1 MSFQTSQHHT
11 DKIYCMSHYLA
22 FRYIAREDK
31 NFFPN
36 LQHRVFKPTWQSD
49 LISDAQHLDCYIADK
64 MKNLDPKTTG
74 VMLSGGIDSAIVAS
88 YLPRGA
94 KAFTLKCIASE
105 SSIDETIQAQ
115 KYAKTYGLE
124 HIIVEVHWEEILR
137 RIPDICRF
145 DGVPFHSIEVLI
157 DILLDKAKKLGVTTM
172 CLGESFDLVFGGMD
186 KLLSQDWAFDDFVDF
201 YTFLDPKLVLKEWV
215 DTREVFEPY
224 RIERNK
230 IDFVRFVTE
239 IFAIESSTS
248 YWHIFQKHNMNYLD
262 PSQKAKMANP
272 LDLQRIRSGDSKYIV
287 RELFR
292 KRYPDIPVPNKIP
305 MPREVAFWL
314 RDWQGPRRDEF
325 IPNCHIGLS
334 GDQKWQ
340 LFCLETFLNL
350 FDS

>member
-1 MSFQTSQHHT
+1 MKSCTLHHA

-36 LQHRVFKPTWQSD
+36 LHHQVFKPNWQSD
-49 LISDAQHLDCYIADK
+49 LITDVEHLDYYIADK
-64 MKNLDPKTTG
+64 MKNLNPNTTG
-74 VMLSGGIDSAIVAS
+74 VMLSGGMDSAIVAS
-88 YLPRGA
+88 YLPKGA
-94 KAFTLKCIASE
+94 KAFTLKCIGSE
-105 SSIDETIQAQ
+105 SGIDETIQAQ
-115 KYAKTYGLE
+115 IYAKAYHLE
-124 HIIVEVHWEEILR
+124 HIIVEVHWDEILR
-137 RIPDICRF
+137 RIPSICQF

-157 DILLDKAKKLGVTTM
+157 DILLDKAKNLGITTM

-186 KLLSQDWAFDDFVDF
+186 KILSKDWEFDEFVNF

-224 RIERNK
+224 RINQNK
-230 IDFVRFVTE
+230 IDFLRFLDE

-248 YWHIFQKHNMNYLD
+248 YWHIFQKHNMGCLD
-262 PSQKAKMANP
+262 PSQKAKLATP

-287 RELFR
+287 RELFAR
-292 KRYPDIPVPNKIP
+292 RYPELPIPNKIP
-305 MPREVAFWL
+305 MPREVDFWL
-314 RDWQGPRRDEF
+314 KDWKGPSRKEF
-325 IPNCHIGLS
+325 IKDSHLELS

>member
-1 MSFQTSQHHT
+1 MNTHTSNHNV

-31 NFFPN
+31 NFFPHTKHYN
-36 LQHRVFKPTWQSD
+36 FKPHWEND
-49 LISDAQHLDCYIADK
+49 LISDVEHLDSYIANK
-64 MKNLDPKTTG
+64 MRNINPQTTG

-88 YLPRGA
+88 YLPKGA

-115 KYAKTYGLE
+115 KYAKAYGLE
-124 HIIVEVHWEEILR
+124 HIIIEVHWEEILR

-145 DGVPFHSIEVLI
+145 DGVPYHSIEVLI
-157 DILLDKAKKLGVTTM
+157 DILLDKAKNLGVTTM

-186 KLLSQDWAFDDFVDF
+186 RLLSKNWDFDEFVNF
-201 YTFLDPKLVLKEWV
+201 YTFLDPKLVLKESI
-215 DTREVFEPY
+215 DTIEVFEPY
-224 RIERNK
+224 RIGNK
-230 IDFVRFVTE
+230 IDFLRFIDE

-248 YWHIFQKHNMNYLD
+248 YWHIFQKNAMGYLD
-262 PSQKAKMANP
+262 PCQKAKMATP
-272 LDLQRIRSGDSKYIV
+272 IDLQRVRNGDSKYML
-287 RELFR
+287 RELFH
-292 KRYPDIPVPNKIP
+292 KRYPDIPIPNKIP

-314 RDWQGPRRDEF
+314 KDWQGPSRDEF

-340 LFCLETFLNL
+340 LFCLEKFLDL
-350 FDS
+350 FDT

>member
-1 MSFQTSQHHT
+1 MSCQTSHHA

-22 FRYIAREDK
+22 FRYVAREDK
-31 NFFPN
+31 NFFPH
-36 LQHRVFKPTWQSD
+36 LQHHVFKPTWQPD
-49 LISDAQHLDCYIADK
+49 LITDVEHLDCYIADK

-88 YLPRGA
+88 YLPKGA

-105 SSIDETIQAQ
+105 SSINETIQAQ

-124 HIIVEVHWEEILR
+124 HVIVEVHWDEILR
-137 RIPDICRF
+137 RMPDICRF

-186 KLLSQDWAFDDFVDF
+186 RLLSKDWDFDDFVDF

-224 RIERNK
+224 RIAKDK
-230 IDFVRFVTE
+230 IDFLRFIDEV
-239 IFAIESSTS
+239 FAEESSTS

-262 PSQKAKMANP
+262 PSQKAKMATP
-272 LDLQRIRSGDSKYIV
+272 LDLQRVRAGDSKYML
-287 RELFR
+287 RALFR

-314 RDWQGPRRDEF
+314 KDWEGPRRKEF
-325 IPNCHIGLS
+325 IPDSHLALS